1 MAYGFRA
8 QLLHVLKKVLSCR
21 ILQDTKV
28 VCPFREN
35 PPSTKVV
42 CPHLCSK
49 RIDRYVIIHDVNPRK
64 DGVEPV
70 GMLRV
75 RPSQEEI
82 NNIIRPN
89 NSCGC
94 QEQLLLR
101 RKIFLPM
108 YLITKLALTITLKP
122 CASAVEYTVTRTRK
136 ITSAAEN
143 IFPMSLVTKLT
154 LILIKRPLR

>member
-8 QLLHVLKKVLSCR
+8 QLLYVLKKFFSCR
-21 ILQDTKV
+21 ILQDTKVVCPFRENPPSKKV

-49 RIDRYVIIHDVNPRK
+49 RIGRYVIIHDVNSRQ

-70 GMLRV
+70 GILRV

-82 NNIIRPN
+82 NNSIRPN

-94 QEQLLLR
+94 QNAER
-101 RKIFLPM
+101 F
-108 YLITKLALTITLKP
+108 P
-122 CASAVEYTVTRTRK
+122 CYNF
-136 ITSAAEN
+136 TSNQINLGVA
-143 IFPMSLVTKLT
+143 F
-154 LILIKRPLR
+154 